1 MMKNDF
7 EIVPPKTRSEME
19 HNIALVF
26 ENALKQIKSENKKS
40 IGSFNHFTLPLLHK
54 LKFLPNGR
62 IFLSSV
68 DERLRLQGNTLN
80 NLKFMPEPKQISNE
94 DS

>member
-1 MMKNDF
+1 MMKNNF

-26 ENALKQIKSENKKS
+26 ENVLKQVKSENKKS
-40 IGSFNHFTLPLLHK
+40 IGSFNYFTLPHLQK

-62 IFLSSV
+62 IFLNSI
-68 DERLRLQGNTLN
+68 DERLRLQGNTLD
-80 NLKFMPEPKQISNE
+80 NLKSMPELKRIG
-94 DS
+94 DI

>member
-1 MMKNDF
+1 MKDNF
-7 EIVPPKTRSEME
+7 EIVPPKTRREME

-26 ENALKQIKSENKKS
+26 ENAFKQVKSESKKS
-40 IGSFNHFTLPLLHK
+40 IGSFNHLTLPLLHK

-68 DERLRLQGNTLN
+68 DERLRLQANTLN
-80 NLKFMPEPKQISNE
+80 NLEIMPKPKQIGGQ
-94 DS
+94 DSL